1 MHDVVPPP
9 LPADSDD
16 VLWALDTAKALLQRG
31 DREGARQWLRR
42 AAVTARN
49 DGRLERA
56 VELQRVAAELPT
68 TALGPSLSIPPGD
81 FAATTPM
88 MSIPPIDLSREL
100 AAAGAPPP
108 IPQAPTVPTTGTP
121 WDAELARMYAGFD
134 PPVID
139 KLRRRMTVW
148 ELRRDEEMPVPA
160 LLHVLAGAVSV
171 APRLSDDWSK
181 NVNAGNFF
189 QGSGKEL
196 ALLEGRIVG
205 RAPLSVV
212 ATFTEEATRI
222 VEDYAP
228 GFAEDL
234 RTQADATG
242 LRLAIAGGELGE
254 RLNAALIEAVLLA
267 STVRRY
273 GAHAPIAVA
282 GARSTGLCIVVE
294 GGLELL
300 GMDGSVRGQ
309 VRAGQALYSES
320 AITGAPLPCAVRA
333 SAMGAVM
340 VCAGDQATSELVATQ
355 PLLIEALMT

>member
-1 MHDVVPPP
+1 MYDVVPPP

-16 VLWALDTAKALLQRG
+16 ILWALDTAKALLQRG

-56 VELQRVAAELPT
+56 VELQRVAAELPA

-81 FAATTPM
+81 FAAAMPM
-88 MSIPPIDLSREL
+88 MSIPPIDLSPEL

-108 IPQAPTVPTTGTP
+108 IPQAPTVPTTSTP
-121 WDAELARMYAGFD
+121 WSAELARMYAGFD
-134 PPVID
+134 PPVVD
-139 KLRRRMTVW
+139 K
-148 ELRRDEEMPVPA
+148 LRRDEEMPVPA

-189 QGSGKEL
+189 QGIGKEL
-196 ALLEGRIVG
+196 ALVEGRIVG

-212 ATFTEEATRI
+212 ATFTEDATRI

-228 GFAEDL
+228 GFADDL

-242 LRLAIAGGELGE
+242 FRLAIAGGELGE
-254 RLNAALIEAVLLA
+254 RLDAALIEAVLA
-267 STVRRY
+267 VCTVRRY
-273 GAHAPIAVA
+273 APHAPIAIA

-300 GMDGSVRGQ
+300 GSDASVRGQ
-309 VRAGQALYSES
+309 VRAGQALHAES

-340 VCAGDQATSELVATQ
+340 VCASDHATSELVATQ
-355 PLLIEALMT
+355 PLLIEALLG